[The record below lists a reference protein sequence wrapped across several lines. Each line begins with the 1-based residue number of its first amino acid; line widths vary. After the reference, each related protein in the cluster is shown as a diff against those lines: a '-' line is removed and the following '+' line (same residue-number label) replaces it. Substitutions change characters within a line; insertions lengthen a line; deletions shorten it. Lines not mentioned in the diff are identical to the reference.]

1 MPIKLEFIKTTEPKW
16 HIYYKK
22 QPNSNEG
29 DVIVY
34 KCNGEEMPLANE
46 ITGCESNMGDIN
58 QYITF
63 YGKVIDNLKTAYHL
77 MPFKDNN
84 VPKEAITGK
93 MITKVE
99 EVIQNAINN
108 NEEFNGICG
117 ICPWNCKIDA
127 PQRDDCKSVSII
139 RALYKTYNLGWQP
152 QIPAEIIESTE
163 IAAAAAESVVE
174 SFSAMD
180 IIKEQEQKEV
190 LAKEKEELIA
200 EASRLTGRVEAFGF
214 ISQLTTVGTLISLK
228 KIKESGAYKELS
240 GVKTWEDYCKS
251 LGFSRTKI
259 DEDLNN
265 LNTFGEEF
273 LTTVGTFG
281 LGYRELRS
289 LSKSSKTGA
298 LQIKDESVVIN
309 GEVISL
315 DEKDILKD
323 ALTDLVAKNKE
334 EISKLK
340 AENKAKD
347 KMVQT
352 YAEAKEAKEQEL
364 KAVKIEK
371 EALKE
376 KIDGFYHGRLGKIAE
391 DDREDFQDITNL
403 EMETHKLISDANL
416 LLEKNYSNFNAN
428 MFCAVISK
436 LMVAI
441 DDIRQKAAFKYDY
454 HFDGGILTNEELK
467 NLDNGETPLEFLG
480 EESIPVE
487 HEEKEAD
494 VNIEKKQTNEADT
507 PGYYIK
513 VRIGYN
519 ISERWS
525 RSQTEAN
532 ARATIY
538 NYVSKLQKEYKTDV
552 EYEFLELKP
561 MTKKEFENRN
571 K

>member
-34 KCNGEEMPLANE
+34 KCGKEEHPLSNE
-46 ITGCESNMGDIN
+46 ITDCESNMGNIN
-58 QYITF
+58 QYLTF
-63 YGKVIDNLKTAYHL
+63 FGKVMNNLDAAYHL

-84 VPKEAITGK
+84 VSKEEIMDK
-93 MITKVE
+93 IISKVE
-99 EVIQNAINN
+99 EIVKYALKNG
-108 NEEFNGICG
+108 EEFSGICG
-117 ICPWNCKIDA
+117 ICRWNCRMET
-127 PQRDDCKSVSII
+127 PQRDKCSEVNYLKAIYSQFSINY
-139 RALYKTYNLGWQP
+139 RQE
-152 QIPAEIIESTE
+152 IPAELIEST
-163 IAAAAAESVVE
+163 IAADMAAESIVE
-174 SFSAMD
+174 NNTAMD
-180 IIKEQEQKEV
+180 IIQQQEQQ
-190 LAKEKEELIA
+190 AIQTKEKEELIA
-200 EASRLTGRVEAFGF
+200 EAYKLTGRVEAFNVTSKF
-214 ISQLTTVGTLISLK
+214 LTVSTLVTLNN
-228 KIKESGAYKELS
+228 IKENKIYKELK
-240 GVKTWEDYCKS
+240 GCDTWEKYCNS
-251 LGFSRTKI
+251 LGFSSKKI
-259 DEDLNN
+259 DEDLRN

-273 LTTVGTFG
+273 LLTGQQLGF
-281 LGYRELRS
+281 GYRELRS

-347 KMVQT
+347 KIVQT

-391 DDREDFQDITNL
+391 DDREDFHDITNL
-403 EMETHKLISDANL
+403 EMEAHKLISDANL
-416 LLEKNYSNFNAN
+416 LLEKNYSNFTAN

-441 DDIRQKAAFKYDY
+441 DDVRQKAAFKYDY
-454 HFDGGILTNEELK
+454 HFEGGILLNDEFK
-467 NLDNGETPLEFLG
+467 NLDNGETPLDFL
-480 EESIPVE
+480 
-487 HEEKEAD
+487 KD
-494 VNIEKKQTNEADT
+494 
-507 PGYYIK
+507 
-513 VRIGYN
+513 
-519 ISERWS
+519 
-525 RSQTEAN
+525 
-532 ARATIY
+532 
-538 NYVSKLQKEYKTDV
+538 
-552 EYEFLELKP
+552 
-561 MTKKEFENRN
+561 
-571 K
+571 

>member
-34 KCNGEEMPLANE
+34 KCGKEEHPLSNE
-46 ITGCESNMGDIN
+46 IAGCESNMGDIN
-58 QYITF
+58 QYLTF
-63 YGKVIDNLKTAYHL
+63 FGKVMTNLNAAYHL
-77 MPFKDNN
+77 MPFKNN
-84 VPKEAITGK
+84 NISKEEIMDK
-93 MITKVE
+93 IISKVE
-99 EVIQNAINN
+99 EIVKYALKNG
-108 NEEFNGICG
+108 EEFSGICG
-117 ICPWNCKIDA
+117 ICRWNCRMEA
-127 PQRDDCKSVSII
+127 PQRDKCSEVNYLKAIYSQFSINY
-139 RALYKTYNLGWQP
+139 RQE
-152 QIPAEIIESTE
+152 IPAELIESTM
-163 IAAAAAESVVE
+163 AADMAAESIVE
-174 SFSAMD
+174 NNTAMD
-180 IIKEQEQKEV
+180 IIQQQEQQ
-190 LAKEKEELIA
+190 AIQTKEKEGLIA

-228 KIKESGAYKELS
+228 KIKESGAYKELP
-240 GVKTWEDYCKS
+240 GIKTWEDYCKS

-298 LQIKDESVVIN
+298 LQIKDESVIIN

-347 KMVQT
+347 KIVQT

-391 DDREDFQDITNL
+391 DDREDFHDITNL
-403 EMETHKLISDANL
+403 EMEAHKLISDANL
-416 LLEKNYSNFNAN
+416 LLEKNYSNFTAN

-441 DDIRQKAAFKYDY
+441 DDIRQKAALKYDY

-480 EESIPVE
+480 EE
-487 HEEKEAD
+487 
-494 VNIEKKQTNEADT
+494 
-507 PGYYIK
+507 
-513 VRIGYN
+513 
-519 ISERWS
+519 
-525 RSQTEAN
+525 
-532 ARATIY
+532 
-538 NYVSKLQKEYKTDV
+538 
-552 EYEFLELKP
+552 
-561 MTKKEFENRN
+561 
-571 K
+571 

>member
-22 QPNSNEG
+22 QPDSNEG

-34 KCNGEEMPLANE
+34 KCGKEERPFANE
-46 ITGCESNMGDIN
+46 IAGCESNMGDIN
-58 QYITF
+58 QYLTF
-63 YGKVIDNLKTAYHL
+63 FGKVMNNLDAAYHL

-84 VPKEAITGK
+84 ISKEEIMDK
-93 MITKVE
+93 IISKVE
-99 EVIQNAINN
+99 EIVKYALKNG
-108 NEEFNGICG
+108 EEFSGICG
-117 ICPWNCKIDA
+117 ICRWNCRMEA
-127 PQRDDCKSVSII
+127 PQRDKCSEVNYLKAIYSQFSINY
-139 RALYKTYNLGWQP
+139 RQE
-152 QIPAEIIESTE
+152 IPAELIESTM
-163 IAAAAAESVVE
+163 AADMAAESIVE
-174 SFSAMD
+174 NNTAMD
-180 IIKEQEQKEV
+180 IIQQQKQQ
-190 LAKEKEELIA
+190 AIQTKEKEELIA
-200 EASRLTGRVEAFGF
+200 EASRLTGRVEAFNVTSKF
-214 ISQLTTVGTLISLK
+214 LTVSTLVTLNN
-228 KIKESGAYKELS
+228 IKENKIYKELK
-240 GVKTWEDYCKS
+240 GCDTWEKYCNS
-251 LGFSRTKI
+251 LGFSSKKI
-259 DEDLNN
+259 DEDLRN

-273 LTTVGTFG
+273 LLTGQQLGF
-281 LGYRELRS
+281 GYRELRS

-309 GEVISL
+309 GEVIPL

-376 KIDGFYHGRLGKIAE
+376 KIDGFYHGRLGKVVE
-391 DDREDFQDITNL
+391 DDREDFHDITNL
-403 EMETHKLISDANL
+403 EMEAHKLISDANL

-436 LMVAI
+436 LMVAV
-441 DDIRQKAAFKYDY
+441 DDIRQKAALKYDY

-480 EESIPVE
+480 EE
-487 HEEKEAD
+487 
-494 VNIEKKQTNEADT
+494 
-507 PGYYIK
+507 
-513 VRIGYN
+513 
-519 ISERWS
+519 
-525 RSQTEAN
+525 
-532 ARATIY
+532 
-538 NYVSKLQKEYKTDV
+538 
-552 EYEFLELKP
+552 
-561 MTKKEFENRN
+561 
-571 K
+571 

>member
-34 KCNGEEMPLANE
+34 KSGKEEHPLADE

-58 QYITF
+58 HYLTF
-63 YGKVIDNLKTAYHL
+63 FGKVMSSLNTAYHL

-84 VPKEAITGK
+84 ISKEEIMDKIISK
-93 MITKVE
+93 ME
-99 EVIQNAINN
+99 EIIKYALKNG
-108 NEEFNGICG
+108 EEFSGICG
-117 ICPWNCKIDA
+117 ICSRNCRIEA
-127 PQRDDCKSVSII
+127 PQRDKCREVNYLKAIYSQFGINY
-139 RALYKTYNLGWQP
+139 RQE
-152 QIPAEIIESTE
+152 IPAELIEST
-163 IAAAAAESVVE
+163 IAADMAAESIVE
-174 SFSAMD
+174 NNTAMD
-180 IIKEQEQKEV
+180 IIQQQEQQ
-190 LAKEKEELIA
+190 AIQTKEKEELVV
-200 EASRLTGRVEAFGF
+200 EAYKLTGRVEAFNVTSKF
-214 ISQLTTVGTLISLK
+214 LTVSTLVTLNN
-228 KIKESGAYKELS
+228 IKENKIYKEL
-240 GVKTWEDYCKS
+240 KDCDTWEKYCNS
-251 LGFSRTKI
+251 LGFSSKKI
-259 DEDLNN
+259 DEDLRN

-273 LTTVGTFG
+273 LLTGQQLGF
-281 LGYRELRS
+281 GYRELRS

-364 KAVKIEK
+364 KAVKMEK

-376 KIDGFYHGRLGKIAE
+376 KIDGFYYGRLGKIAE
-391 DDREDFQDITNL
+391 DDREDFHDITNL
-403 EMETHKLISDANL
+403 EMEAHKLISDANL
-416 LLEKNYSNFNAN
+416 LLEKNYSNFTAN

-436 LMVAI
+436 LMVAV
-441 DDIRQKAAFKYDY
+441 DDVRQKAALKYDY

-480 EESIPVE
+480 EE
-487 HEEKEAD
+487 
-494 VNIEKKQTNEADT
+494 
-507 PGYYIK
+507 
-513 VRIGYN
+513 
-519 ISERWS
+519 
-525 RSQTEAN
+525 
-532 ARATIY
+532 
-538 NYVSKLQKEYKTDV
+538 
-552 EYEFLELKP
+552 
-561 MTKKEFENRN
+561 
-571 K
+571 

>member
-34 KCNGEEMPLANE
+34 KCGKEEHPLADE
-46 ITGCESNMGDIN
+46 IAGCKSNMGDIN
-58 QYITF
+58 QYLTF
-63 YGKVIDNLKTAYHL
+63 FGKVMSSLDAAYHL

-84 VPKEAITGK
+84 ISKEEIMDK
-93 MITKVE
+93 IISKVE
-99 EVIQNAINN
+99 EIVKYALKNG
-108 NEEFNGICG
+108 EEFSGICG
-117 ICPWNCKIDA
+117 ICPWNCRMEA
-127 PQRDDCKSVSII
+127 PQGGSCSQVGYLKAIYSQFSINY
-139 RALYKTYNLGWQP
+139 RQE
-152 QIPAEIIESTE
+152 IPAELIEST
-163 IAAAAAESVVE
+163 IAADMAAESIVE
-174 SFSAMD
+174 NNTAMD
-180 IIKEQEQKEV
+180 IIQQQEQQV
-190 LAKEKEELIA
+190 IQAKEKEELIA

-228 KIKESGAYKELS
+228 KIKESGAYKELP
-240 GVKTWEDYCKS
+240 GIKTWEDYCKS
-251 LGFSRTKI
+251 IGFSRTKI

-347 KMVQT
+347 KIVQT

-364 KAVKIEK
+364 KAAQIEK

-376 KIDGFYHGRLGKIAE
+376 KIDGFYHGRLGKVAE
-391 DDREDFQDITNL
+391 DDREDFHDITNL
-403 EMETHKLISDANL
+403 EMEAHKLISDANL
-416 LLEKNYSNFNAN
+416 LLEKNYSNFTAN

-436 LMVAI
+436 LMVAV
-441 DDIRQKAAFKYDY
+441 DDIRQKAALKYDY

-480 EESIPVE
+480 EE
-487 HEEKEAD
+487 
-494 VNIEKKQTNEADT
+494 
-507 PGYYIK
+507 
-513 VRIGYN
+513 
-519 ISERWS
+519 
-525 RSQTEAN
+525 
-532 ARATIY
+532 
-538 NYVSKLQKEYKTDV
+538 
-552 EYEFLELKP
+552 
-561 MTKKEFENRN
+561 
-571 K
+571 

>member
-34 KCNGEEMPLANE
+34 KSGQEHPLADE

-58 QYITF
+58 HYLTF
-63 YGKVIDNLKTAYHL
+63 FGKVMSSLNTAYHL

-84 VPKEAITGK
+84 ISKEEIMDK
-93 MITKVE
+93 IISKVE
-99 EVIQNAINN
+99 EIVKYALKNG
-108 NEEFNGICG
+108 EEFSSICG
-117 ICPWNCKIDA
+117 ICSRNCRIEA
-127 PQRDDCKSVSII
+127 PQRDKCREVNYLKAIYSQFGINY
-139 RALYKTYNLGWQP
+139 RQE
-152 QIPAEIIESTE
+152 IPAELIEST
-163 IAAAAAESVVE
+163 IAADMAAESIVE
-174 SFSAMD
+174 NNTTMD
-180 IIKEQEQKEV
+180 IIQQQEQQ
-190 LAKEKEELIA
+190 AIQTKEKEELMA
-200 EASRLTGRVEAFGF
+200 EAYKLTGRVEAFNVTSKF
-214 ISQLTTVGTLISLK
+214 LTVSTLVTLNN
-228 KIKESGAYKELS
+228 IKENKIYKELK
-240 GVKTWEDYCKS
+240 GCDTWEKYCNS
-251 LGFSRTKI
+251 LGFSSKKI
-259 DEDLNN
+259 DEDLRN

-273 LTTVGTFG
+273 LLTGQQLGF
-281 LGYRELRS
+281 GYRELRS

-309 GEVISL
+309 GEVIPL

-376 KIDGFYHGRLGKIAE
+376 KIDGFYHGRLGKVAE
-391 DDREDFQDITNL
+391 DDREDFHDITNL

-416 LLEKNYSNFNAN
+416 LLEKNYSNFTAN

-436 LMVAI
+436 LMVAV
-441 DDIRQKAAFKYDY
+441 DDVRQKAALKYDY
-454 HFDGGILTNEELK
+454 HFDGGILTNDELK

-480 EESIPVE
+480 EE
-487 HEEKEAD
+487 
-494 VNIEKKQTNEADT
+494 
-507 PGYYIK
+507 
-513 VRIGYN
+513 
-519 ISERWS
+519 
-525 RSQTEAN
+525 
-532 ARATIY
+532 
-538 NYVSKLQKEYKTDV
+538 
-552 EYEFLELKP
+552 
-561 MTKKEFENRN
+561 
-571 K
+571 

>member
-1 MPIKLEFIKTTEPKW
+1 MPIKLEFISTKEPKW
-16 HIYYKK
+16 HIFYKK

-34 KCNGEEMPLANE
+34 KCGKEEHPLADE

-58 QYITF
+58 QYLTF
-63 YGKVIDNLKTAYHL
+63 FGKVMSSLNTAYHL

-84 VPKEAITGK
+84 ISKEEIMDKIISK
-93 MITKVE
+93 ME
-99 EVIQNAINN
+99 EIIKYALKNG
-108 NEEFNGICG
+108 EEFSGICG
-117 ICPWNCKIDA
+117 ICSRNCRIEA
-127 PQRDDCKSVSII
+127 PQRDKCREVNYLKAIYSQFGINY
-139 RALYKTYNLGWQP
+139 RQE
-152 QIPAEIIESTE
+152 IPAELIEST
-163 IAAAAAESVVE
+163 IAADMAAESIVE
-174 SFSAMD
+174 NNTAMD
-180 IIKEQEQKEV
+180 IIQQQEQQ
-190 LAKEKEELIA
+190 AIQTKEKEELIA
-200 EASRLTGRVEAFGF
+200 EANRLTGRVEAFGF

-281 LGYRELRS
+281 LSYRELRS

-352 YAEAKEAKEQEL
+352 YAEAKEKKEQEL
-364 KAVKIEK
+364 KQANIEK
-371 EALKE
+371 DALKD
-376 KIDGFYHGRLGKIAE
+376 KLNSLYHGRLGKVVA

-403 EMETHKLISDANL
+403 ELDANKLIASASL
-416 LLEKNYSNFNAN
+416 LLEKDYSNFNAN
-428 MFCAVISK
+428 MFCTVISK
-436 LMVAI
+436 LMVAV
-441 DDIRQKAAFKYDY
+441 DDVRQKAAFKYDY

-480 EESIPVE
+480 EE
-487 HEEKEAD
+487 
-494 VNIEKKQTNEADT
+494 
-507 PGYYIK
+507 
-513 VRIGYN
+513 
-519 ISERWS
+519 
-525 RSQTEAN
+525 
-532 ARATIY
+532 
-538 NYVSKLQKEYKTDV
+538 
-552 EYEFLELKP
+552 
-561 MTKKEFENRN
+561 
-571 K
+571 